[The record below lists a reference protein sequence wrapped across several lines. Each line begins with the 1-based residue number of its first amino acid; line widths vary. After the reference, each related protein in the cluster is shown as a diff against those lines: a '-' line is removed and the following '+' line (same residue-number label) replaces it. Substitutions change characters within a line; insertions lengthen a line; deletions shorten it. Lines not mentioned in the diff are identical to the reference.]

1 VSAAHHVLAI
11 DQGTTSSRAI
21 VFDRAGAPVAI
32 AQRELEQHYPH
43 AGWVEHDPETV
54 WRDTL
59 AVATDAIA
67 KAGLAAAGIAAI
79 GITNQRESVV
89 LWERA
94 SGRPV
99 HRVIVWQDRR
109 TTERCRAL
117 SAAGHDA
124 LVRERTGLVI
134 DPYFSAT
141 KLAWLLDEIDGVRA
155 AAERGELAFGT
166 IDSFLLWR
174 LSGGA
179 VHATDASNAAR
190 TMLYDIHR
198 QDWDDD
204 LLELL
209 RIPRAILPEV
219 RDCSGLF
226 GSTPADLLGAPLPV
240 TGIAGDQQAA
250 TVGQAC
256 VRAGMLKSTYGTGC
270 FALLNTGERAVVSH
284 HRLLTTIAYRLDG
297 KTTYALEGSIFVA
310 GAAVQWLR
318 DGLKLIGHA
327 GETEPLAAG
336 IHDTGGVYLV
346 PAFVGLGAPHWDPE
360 ARAAILGLTR
370 DSGIPQ
376 IVRAALES
384 VGYQTRDLMQAMAAD
399 LDGDHHAATSEAGPA
414 AVRVDGGMVANDWVC
429 QFLADILDR
438 PVERPAVTETTAL
451 GAACL
456 AGLAV
461 GLYPSLDAFADA
473 WRCARRFVP
482 QMSATERARLYGGW
496 LNAIRRV
503 RTAG

>member
-1 VSAAHHVLAI
+1 VSAARHVLAI

-21 VFDRAGAPVAI
+21 VFDGAGAPVAI
-32 AQRELEQHYPH
+32 AQRELEQHYPR
-43 AGWVEHDPETV
+43 AGWVEHDPETI
-54 WRDTL
+54 WLDTL
-59 AVATDAIA
+59 AVARDALA
-67 KAGLAAAGIAAI
+67 GAGLEASRIAAI

-94 SGRPV
+94 NGRPV
-99 HRVIVWQDRR
+99 HPVIVWQDRR
-109 TTERCRAL
+109 TAERCRAL
-117 SAAGHDA
+117 SEAGHDA

-141 KLAWLLDEIDGVRA
+141 KLAWLLDEIAGMRA
-155 AAERGELAFGT
+155 AAQRGELAFGT

-174 LSGGA
+174 LTGGA

-190 TMLYDIHR
+190 TMLYDIYR

-204 LLELL
+204 LLRLL
-209 RIPRAILPEV
+209 RIPREVLPEV

-226 GSTPADLLGAPLPV
+226 GATPAELLGAPLPI

-256 VRAGMLKSTYGTGC
+256 FRPGMLKSTYGTGC
-270 FALLNTGERAVVSH
+270 FALLNTGDRAVTSR

-318 DGLKLIGHA
+318 DCLKLIGHA
-327 GETEPLAAG
+327 GESEPLAAG
-336 IHDTGGVYLV
+336 IADTGGVYLV
-346 PAFVGLGAPHWDPE
+346 PAFVGLGAPHWDPD

-370 DSGIPQ
+370 DAGIAQ

-399 LDGDHHAATSEAGPA
+399 LGDDRGAGTIGPS

-429 QFLADILDR
+429 QFLADILDL
-438 PVERPAVTETTAL
+438 PVERPAITETTAL
-451 GAACL
+451 GAAGL

-461 GLYPSLDAFADA
+461 GLYPSLDALAGA
-473 WRCARRFVP
+473 WRCARRFEP
-482 QMSATERARLYGGW
+482 QMSATERARLYAGW

-503 RTAG
+503 RAAV